1 MSEVPTGYP
10 RRTMTPSGTVTR
22 RHVLLGRF
30 AAVGVANTVIDIVLF
45 MLLHDRIGILAANF
59 VSTSAGMTFSFVVN
73 GLFTFR
79 ADRLTL
85 RHAVLFLATTG
96 LTMWVVQ
103 PVVIHGLLAGLDGL
117 ADGDRL
123 VLVVKVLAIGVSFVL
138 NFAAYRW
145 VVWPTMGATADD
157 SVSSDPR
164 P

>member
-1 MSEVPTGYP
+1 M
-10 RRTMTPSGTVTR
+10 
-22 RHVLLGRF
+22 
-30 AAVGVANTVIDIVLF
+30 ANTVIDIALF
-45 MLLHDRIGILAANF
+45 MLLHDRIGILGANF

-79 ADRLTL
+79 AQRLKL

-96 LTMWVVQ
+96 MTMWQVQ
-103 PVVIHGLLAGLDGL
+103 PLVIHGLLAVLDGQGL
-117 ADGDRL
+117 VEGDLL

-145 VVWPTMGATADD
+145 VVWPT
-157 SVSSDPR
+157 VSSGPR